1 MKQTTCKTDQC
12 YSELTLVLMGWFDS
26 LALPENPLKRLFG
39 VLLLLLALRII
50 FTKQVGDAG
59 YKNK

>member
-1 MKQTTCKTDQC
+1 
-12 YSELTLVLMGWFDS
+12 MGWFDS
-26 LALPENPLKRLFG
+26 LALPENLLKRLFG